1 MTKTLCVEVFYLEK
15 NLGKSKKVV
24 FQVREVSHS
33 GLLKYQ
39 AFSLPK
45 TIPQYLHTRLSLSET
60 LRTQIS

>member
-1 MTKTLCVEVFYLEK
+1 MTKALCVEVFYLEK

-39 AFSLPK
+39 AFALAKNYPSMSSQSFLLVNHLK
-45 TIPQYLHTRLSLSET
+45 HN
-60 LRTQIS
+60 